1 MPRSKGFYIGLMFD
15 RAARRHAA
23 APVVLDTPLQLSPQ
37 DGTTVTVGR
46 LAELVRE
53 LAGRLVTAGVRPGD
67 RVAVYKTNN
76 FDIALLAAAVQRA
89 GAVPAL
95 FSPMLTGETVS
106 GLLERLDSPWLLTDA
121 DKFTATGLD
130 ASAARGVLLVAGE
143 ERPAPSR

>member
-76 FDIALLAAAVQRA
+76 FDIALLAAASSGPTRSPRCSHRCS
-89 GAVPAL
+89 PARR
-95 FSPMLTGETVS
+95 SVGCWNAWT
-106 GLLERLDSPWLLTDA
+106 R
-121 DKFTATGLD
+121 
-130 ASAARGVLLVAGE
+130 RGC
-143 ERPAPSR
+143 